1 MNLNDLLG
9 LYYVYDYR
17 TRTHGQN
24 YILENFPGNNDE
36 TKFTLQTTVSGNFGS
51 SGIIWKGNCRLK
63 SNQLLLEAVEENDW
77 QFTAVQIE
85 KEERITKVSKTF
97 KAEIIRENDCIALN
111 LTLYENP
118 IKLVKINKNIDKDKL
133 SSIVFWITREII
145 DTYNLRAKNLEFE
158 PSRFWRISNLM
169 LKSYNEIKFE
179 GNDAI
184 EISCEFDLD
193 LVKEEKRVVDNDE
206 IVRKHHVSKA
216 IFSEKF
222 KILDF
227 KSEVIV

>member
-1 MNLNDLLG
+1 MIAQDFIG
-9 LYYVYDYR
+9 LYYIYDYR
-17 TRTHGQN
+17 TRTHSQV
-24 YILENFPGNNDE
+24 YMLEILALPEDKVEFI
-36 TKFTLQTTVSGNFGS
+36 LQTTVSGNFGS
-51 SGIIWKGNCRLK
+51 SGIIWKGNCKLK
-63 SNQLLLEAVEENDW
+63 SNQLLLDAVEENDW

-85 KEERITKVSKTF
+85 KEEHITKISKTF
-97 KAEIIRENDCIALN
+97 KAEIIRENDCIVLN
-111 LTLYENP
+111 LTIYENP
-118 IKLVKINKNIDKDKL
+118 IKLVKINENIDKDKL

-179 GNDAI
+179 GNNAI

-222 KILDF
+222 KILNF
-227 KSEVIV
+227 KSLE